1 MVGNRGHGHFID
13 FPTCGNQGTGGRLPI
28 ESQRRIPGRHQGA
41 IHGSHE
47 RVSAH
52 IPGFKVFVQFADT
65 EDVNQDGIVL
75 TQDPGPGSTAKPGT
89 TVTITV
95 GRYVAPTTTSTTT
108 DTTTTTTD
116 TTTVTQ

>member
-28 ESQRRIPGRHQGA
+28 ESQRGIPGRHQGA

-52 IPGFKVFVQFADT
+52 IPGFKVFVQGTKWLGQRGGIEFAA
-65 EDVNQDGIVL
+65 VL
-75 TQDPGPGSTAKPGT
+75 P
-89 TVTITV
+89 
-95 GRYVAPTTTSTTT
+95 
-108 DTTTTTTD
+108 
-116 TTTVTQ
+116 